1 MEEEDNYVEYVP
13 VAKRR
18 ALTAQMILQRRG
30 NSSALED
37 ELEKSILAEAKPSLL
52 VKASQLKRDQPEISQ
67 TEQIVQ
73 QEKEMIEHLSD
84 KKTLMSVRE
93 LAKGITYTEPLLT
106 GWKPPFPKTRLND
119 PMEDGDTI
127 TTASGVKGCAYCGG
141 LGHRIRDCPK
151 LDHQRSQQLADSR
164 RDYFGSGGYRGE
176 I

>member
-37 ELEKSILAEAKPSLL
+37 ELEKSKFAEAKPSLL

-84 KKTLMSVRE
+84 YWKLSNGLSVCV
-93 LAKGITYTEPLLT
+93 LGIDVLT
-106 GWKPPFPKTRLND
+106 
-119 PMEDGDTI
+119 M
-127 TTASGVKGCAYCGG
+127 YCSS
-141 LGHRIRDCPK
+141 LHCCS
-151 LDHQRSQQLADSR
+151 LDISALP
-164 RDYFGSGGYRGE
+164 G
-176 I
+176 

>member
-1 MEEEDNYVEYVP
+1 
-13 VAKRR
+13 
-18 ALTAQMILQRRG
+18 MILQRRG

-106 GWKPPFPKTRLND
+106 GWKPPFP
-119 PMEDGDTI
+119 
-127 TTASGVKGCAYCGG
+127 
-141 LGHRIRDCPK
+141 IRRMSIKEC
-151 LDHQRSQQLADSR
+151 DS
-164 RDYFGSGGYRGE
+164 